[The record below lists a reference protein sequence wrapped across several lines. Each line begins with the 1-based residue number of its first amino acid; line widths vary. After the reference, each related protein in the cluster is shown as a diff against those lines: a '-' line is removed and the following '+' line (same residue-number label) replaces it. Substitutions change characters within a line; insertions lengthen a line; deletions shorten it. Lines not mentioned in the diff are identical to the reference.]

1 MLGMGCTIGNGFFL
15 GSNIALQRSGY
26 TVLLLFALA
35 AVATYF
41 VFEALAKMTAAH
53 PEQGSFRTYAKQAY
67 GRWAGFSSGWIYW
80 SSEMLISGSSLL
92 ALSIFTQFW
101 FPQLPLWMLSS
112 IYAALGLVVVIF
124 GAKGLEK
131 TEYFLAVM
139 KVSAIVLFIFMALA
153 IWLGWFDWNASW
165 TPRTLSW
172 KNLISPGVMGMW
184 RGLIYVFYA
193 FAGIEVMGLMASGLR
208 EPNKAIRSGFVMILS
223 VSLLYLASIG
233 LLLLLIPLDQLQKEG
248 SPFILGLTSLG
259 FHALVH
265 VFNAVL
271 IIAGFSTMVASLY
284 GITLMLVTLADDGDA
299 PKCFINKKPEGKIP
313 YPVLGLTIAGL
324 VVSILMSLW
333 MPKHIFEHV
342 ATAAGLVLLYTWSFI
357 LISAPKVIKLSVG
370 AKIKGIIALVLMG
383 IAVSGTGLVASSRP
397 GLWVSLLIVGVIA
410 AVTFFMNRKWKK
422 AEG

>member
-1 MLGMGCTIGNGFFL
+1 MGCTIGNGFFL

-26 TVLLLFALA
+26 TVLFLFVLA

-53 PEQGSFRTYAKQAY
+53 PEQGSFRTYAKMAY

-101 FPQLPLWMLSS
+101 FPQLPLWILSA
-112 IYAALGLVVVIF
+112 IYAVLGLVIVIL

-131 TEYFLAVM
+131 TEYLLAVM
-139 KVSAIVLFIFMALA
+139 KVTAIVLFILMALA

-165 TPRTLSW
+165 TKRTVSW
-172 KNLISPGVMGMW
+172 KSIIKPGYLGMW
-184 RGLIYVFYA
+184 QGLIYVFYA
-193 FAGIEVMGLMASGLR
+193 FAGIEVMGLMASGLS
-208 EPNKAIRSGFVMILS
+208 EPRKAIRSGFIMLLLVAI
-223 VSLLYLASIG
+223 LYLASIG

-259 FHALVH
+259 FHVLVH

-284 GITLMLVTLADDGDA
+284 GITLMLVTLAEDGDA
-299 PKCFINKKPEGKIP
+299 PKCFINNKQPKGKIP
-313 YPVLGLTIAGL
+313 IPVLGLTAAGL
-324 VVSILMSLW
+324 LVSILMALW

-357 LISAPKVIKLSVG
+357 LISAPKVIKLSTA
-370 AKIKGIIALVLMG
+370 AKIKGIFALVLMG
-383 IAVSGTGLVASSRP
+383 IAVSGTGIVASSRP
-397 GLWVSLLIVGVIA
+397 GLWVSLLLVAVIA
-410 AVTFFMNRKWKK
+410 SVTLIMNRKWKQPSS
-422 AEG
+422 